1 MATSYAIE
9 NDIRNNCGKA
19 EGNRPGLYI
28 LENAWLYYG
37 GKDHGLQPYV
47 QKIYIFEDIDKHG
60 ITGWIDM
67 IDVDNVITGQMD
79 KYTITGQELLTLK
92 FTTQGSKFSV
102 DFTKHPLHVHKIENL
117 RLLDQGTGAKSTTTI
132 LYRLHFCSPE
142 LMNNERIRIS
152 KAYEATYSDIV
163 KDILQNIL
171 KTGKDI
177 WLEETKDI
185 HKVVIPNMHPF
196 DAIRWIIKKCRSKPQ
211 PGRWAGPNYN
221 FYETTKGYRF
231 KTLHVQSETN
241 PEYDANDHQMSW
253 TVRSGSTL
261 GNYIQEMH
269 TAKDF
274 KFIRTGDTY
283 AAIRNGML
291 ASKSI
296 LHDSYHK
303 MYTVRATSY
312 ISNLDKHDA
321 GIESL
326 PARRFASQDRRV
338 GDLHI
343 VDGTVHVPTGE
354 KFPGQVPAYTTSES
368 FTEFP
373 DSRIFFDSTGSK
385 HAYDFADD
393 KGVRTVDSATDQ
405 LVTPLWHMQQRHDR
419 YLQVELTVHGISGLQ
434 VGDAISINFPWM
446 GVQKNKGGLPD
457 MRWTQRYYVTQ
468 LVHRVNLQ
476 EDVAEYSCDI
486 VCSAMAGSMGRLPKN
501 GNLAGVKTAKG
512 RIKNFSSSK
521 ER

>member
-1 MATSYAIE
+1 MATPYALE
-9 NDIRNNCGKA
+9 NDIRDNCGQA
-19 EGNRPGLYI
+19 DGNRPGLYRI
-28 LENAWLYYG
+28 ESAWLYYG
-37 GKDHGLQPYV
+37 GKDHGLQPYL

-67 IDVDNVITGQMD
+67 IDIDNVITGQM
-79 KYTITGQELLTLK
+79 KEHTITGQELLTLK
-92 FTTQGSKFSV
+92 FSTVGSKYPI

-117 RLLDQGTGAKSTTTI
+117 RFLDQGTGAQSATTVK
-132 LYRLHFCSPE
+132 YRIHFCAPE
-142 LMNNERIRIS
+142 LMNNERIRVS
-152 KAYEATYSDIV
+152 KAYEDTYSNIV

-196 DAIRWIIKKCRSKPQ
+196 DAIRWIIKKCRSNSFKVNDK
-211 PGRWAGPNYN
+211 PNYN

-231 KTLHVQSETN
+231 KTLHVQSEKQTGSADL
-241 PEYDANDHQMSW
+241 PDANDYQMGW
-253 TVRSGSTL
+253 TVRAGFSQ
-261 GNYIQEMH
+261 GNYVQEMS
-269 TAKDF
+269 TAKGF
-274 KFIRTGDTY
+274 KFVRTGDTY

-303 MYTVRATSY
+303 VYNVRATSY
-312 ISNLDKHDA
+312 IPSWEKREA

-326 PARRFASQDRRV
+326 PDRGFV
-338 GDLHI
+338 PDYHI
-343 VDGTVHVPTGE
+343 TDGSVHVPTGD
-354 KFPGQVPAYTTSES
+354 KFPGQMPAYTTSES

-419 YLQVELTVHGISGLQ
+419 YLQIELTVHGVSGLQ
-434 VGDAISINFPWM
+434 VGDAVSIDFPHM
-446 GVQKNKGGLPD
+446 GTGLNKSGQPD
-457 MRWTQRYYVTQ
+457 MRWTQTYYVTQ
-468 LVHRVNLQ
+468 LVHRVNLD
-476 EDVAEYSCDI
+476 EDIAEYSCDI
-486 VCSAMAGSMGRLPKN
+486 ICSAMGGTMGKLPKN

-512 RIKNFSSSK
+512 SIRDFSGGQ

>member
-1 MATSYAIE
+1 MATAYAIE
-9 NDIRNNCGKA
+9 HDIRNKCGKV
-19 EGNRPGLYI
+19 EGNRPGLYV
-28 LENAWLYYG
+28 LDNAWLYYG

-67 IDVDNVITGQMD
+67 IDIDNVISGQM
-79 KYTITGQELLTLK
+79 KEHTITGQELLTLK
-92 FTTQGSKFSV
+92 FSTNGSKFSV

-117 RLLDQGTGAKSTTTI
+117 RLLDQGTGVKSASTV
-132 LYRLHFCSPE
+132 LYRIHFCSPE
-142 LMNNERIRIS
+142 LMNNERIRVS

-196 DAIRWIIKKCRSKPQ
+196 DAIRWIIKKCRSNSFKVKNQ
-211 PGRWAGPNYN
+211 PNYN

-231 KTLHVQSETN
+231 KTLHVQSEKNTGSADT
-241 PEYDANDHQMSW
+241 PDANDYQMGW
-253 TVRSGSTL
+253 TVRSGATH
-261 GNYIQEMH
+261 GNYVQEMH

-274 KFIRTGDTY
+274 KFVRTGDTY

-312 ISNLDKHDA
+312 MPSWDKREA

-326 PARRFASQDRRV
+326 PDRGFV
-338 GDLHI
+338 PDYHI
-343 VDGTVHVPTGE
+343 TDGTVHVPTGD
-354 KFPGQVPAYTTSES
+354 KFPGQMPAYTTSES

-393 KGVRTVDSATDQ
+393 KGVRTVDTATDQ
-405 LVTPLWHMQQRHDR
+405 MVTPLWHMQQRHDR
-419 YLQVELTVHGISGLQ
+419 YLQVQLTVHGISGLQ
-434 VGDAISINFPWM
+434 VGDAISIQFPWM
-446 GVQKNKGGLPD
+446 GVKKSKAGLPD
-457 MRWTQRYYVTQ
+457 MRWTQAYYITK

-476 EDVAEYSCDI
+476 EDIAEYSCDI
-486 VCSAMAGSMGRLPKN
+486 VCSATGGALQKLPKN
-501 GNLAGVKTAKG
+501 AKLAGELTATGSIKDFSG
-512 RIKNFSSSK
+512 RT